1 MEVSTE
7 RCILGR
13 SLIVTFKIDE
23 RKWRDFFLDEY
34 GPHALG
40 HMPSLFN
47 SVDPV
52 GEMLHLLRE
61 FYLSESKD
69 PSKVRKVKVEIV
81 EPITPILPSATE
93 SNHGLL

>member
-7 RCILGR
+7 RCILSR

-34 GPHALG
+34 GPHALR
-40 HMPSLFN
+40 HMPSLFD

-69 PSKVRKVKVEIV
+69 PSRIQKVNVETV
-81 EPITPILPSATE
+81 EPATPILPPATE
-93 SNHGLL
+93 NNHGLY

>member
-7 RCILGR
+7 HCILSR

-34 GPHALG
+34 GTHTPR
-40 HMPSLFN
+40 HMQSLFN

-69 PSKVRKVKVEIV
+69 PSRIQKVNVETV
-81 EPITPILPSATE
+81 EPITPILPPATKN
-93 SNHGLL
+93 NHGLS

>member
-7 RCILGR
+7 RCTPGR
-13 SLIVTFKIDE
+13 SFIVTFKIDK

-34 GPHALG
+34 GTHA
-40 HMPSLFN
+40 PRQSLFN

-61 FYLSESKD
+61 FYLSESED
-69 PSKVRKVKVEIV
+69 PSRIQKVNVETV
-81 EPITPILPSATE
+81 EFTTPILPPTTKN
-93 SNHGLL
+93 NHELS

>member
-7 RCILGR
+7 HCILSR

-34 GPHALG
+34 GTHTPR
-40 HMPSLFN
+40 HMQSLFN

-69 PSKVRKVKVEIV
+69 PSRIQKVNVETV
-81 EPITPILPSATE
+81 EFTTPILPPTTKN
-93 SNHGLL
+93 NHELS